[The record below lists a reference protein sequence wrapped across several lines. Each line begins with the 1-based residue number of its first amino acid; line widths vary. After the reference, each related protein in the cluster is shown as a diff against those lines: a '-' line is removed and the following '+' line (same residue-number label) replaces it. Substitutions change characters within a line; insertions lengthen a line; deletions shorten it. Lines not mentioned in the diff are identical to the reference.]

1 MKKNITIISTICL
14 FALLIMIIP
23 FLNVKAEGNALSLEG
38 VDVSEKSTS
47 VGIEK
52 LDLSNNDVDNTMFFN
67 KVGDFINYE
76 VTVKNNSEEDVT
88 IKEIVDDNTS
98 ENIKYEYPDSSGKV
112 IAAGAT
118 DSFHIK
124 AIYVK
129 AASSNNLTNN
139 PVNFAV
145 HYADGQVLP
154 ITVNANTA
162 DPILISILMF
172 FLSVL
177 VFVILFIRGKKYAH
191 YSLLLALTI
200 SIAIPFTTKADSFL
214 LNIKLNNEVKVKSVS
229 HIKPGPEVCLLIHKL
244 AANTNV
250 IFEDYTIYEGTFRK
264 VVKNNNFDNATNVL
278 YLKKATEEQY
288 NAVKNSFNDDNLIST
303 ADSEIPSYIWFDTNT
318 IYYYSEA
325 DTIFLN
331 SDSTYLFSW
340 LTKLE
345 TLDLSGFNS
354 SNVTNMESMFFE
366 LYSIQN
372 IDLSKLYTGNVT
384 NMRGLFAECYNLK
397 SPDISS
403 FDTRKVNNMSYMFLQ
418 CIHFGNANIS
428 KLDTSNVTNM
438 EYMFARC
445 MGYDYLNISHFNT
458 SNVINMN
465 HMFYDNLSDG
475 TINLSGLDLS
485 KVTDM
490 SNMFAYCE
498 GKEHIILDNVTTRDV
513 VYMNSMFQ
521 GCLSLSSLNL
531 RSFNT
536 SNVIDMSDM
545 FSEDYNLISIDMSS
559 FDTRKVTNMARMFSG
574 CEVLTNIDVSNFNT
588 EKVTDMSSMF
598 SNCRELTEIDISN
611 FDTSSLTNNNYMF
624 CDDKKIEKIYVSDSF
639 NLEKV
644 ETSGYVFY
652 DCTSLVGG
660 AGTTFDSNH
669 IDNQYAHI
677 DEGPSNP
684 GYFTKKEV

>member
-1 MKKNITIISTICL
+1 MKKSITIISTICL

-23 FLNVKAEGNALSLEG
+23 FLNVKAEGNYLSLEG

-52 LDLSNNDVDNTMFFN
+52 LDSSNNEVENTMFFN

-177 VFVILFIRGKKYAH
+177 IFVILFIRGKKYAH
-191 YSLLLALTI
+191 YSLLLALAI
-200 SIAIPFTTKADSFL
+200 SITIPFTTKADSFL

-229 HIKPGPEVCLLIHKL
+229 HIKPGPEVCLQIHKL
-244 AANTNV
+244 AANAEITFV
-250 IFEDYTIYEGTFRK
+250 DYLEENKIIKRTM
-264 VVKNNNFDNATNVL
+264 KNNVQDKAINVL
-278 YLKKATEEQY
+278 HFTKATTEQY
-288 NAVKNSFNDDNLIST
+288 NNVKNSLNDDNVIST
-303 ADSEIPSYIWFDTNT
+303 ADSEIPSYIWFDTDT

-331 SDSTYLFSW
+331 PDSSYLFSW

-345 TLDLSGFNS
+345 SLDLSGFDS
-354 SNVTNMESMFFE
+354 TNVTSMQEIFMYLSSMTE
-366 LYSIQN
+366 
-372 IDLSKLYTGNVT
+372 IDVTSLYTGNVT
-384 NMRGLFAECYNLK
+384 NMSAMYYRCEKLNMIDVSSLK
-397 SPDISS
+397 
-403 FDTRKVNNMSYMFLQ
+403 T
-418 CIHFGNANIS
+418 
-428 KLDTSNVTNM
+428 
-438 EYMFARC
+438 
-445 MGYDYLNISHFNT
+445 
-458 SNVINMN
+458 
-465 HMFYDNLSDG
+465 
-475 TINLSGLDLS
+475 S

-490 SNMFAYCE
+490 SYMFYSCYRATYINTV
-498 GKEHIILDNVTTRDV
+498 GIDTSNVTTMS
-513 VYMNSMFQ
+513 YMYSGGAKYKDIN
-521 GCLSLSSLNL
+521 LNHL
-531 RSFNT
+531 DT
-536 SNVIDMSDM
+536 S
-545 FSEDYNLISIDMSS
+545 
-559 FDTRKVTNMARMFSG
+559 
-574 CEVLTNIDVSNFNT
+574 
-588 EKVTDMSSMF
+588 KVTDMSYMF
-598 SNCRELTEIDISN
+598 DENLNKGYIDLSRIDTSSLVNMEGMFQYCEFTTNIYLDN
-611 FDTSSLTNNNYMF
+611 FDTSKVTNMNYLFLECYALTHVDLSSFSTKNVVTMRAMFENDDSLESIIFGNFTNEKVENMSGLFSYCSALKELDLSSFATPNVKNMHDMFANNYEL
-624 CDDKKIEKIYVSDSF
+624 EKIYVSDSF
-639 NLEKV
+639 TTESVV
-644 ETSGYVFY
+644 EEGQDRLFAYC
-652 DCTSLVGG
+652 DSLIGG
-660 AGTTFDSNH
+660 EGTAYSNDH
-669 IDNQYAHI
+669 MGIEYAHI
-677 DEGPSNP
+677 DEGPSHP
-684 GYFTKKEV
+684 GYFTRKEN